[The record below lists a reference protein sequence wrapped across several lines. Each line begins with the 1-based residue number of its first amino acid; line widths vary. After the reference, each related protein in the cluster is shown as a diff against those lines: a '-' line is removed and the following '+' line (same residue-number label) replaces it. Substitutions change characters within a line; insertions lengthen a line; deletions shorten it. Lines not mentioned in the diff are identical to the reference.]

1 MLRRRWPLLVVPA
14 VVVGAVGLVAGLL
27 QPTSYLASALVEVVA
42 AEDLIS
48 PSVTPEEVEEQE
60 LATQVQVLQSEPVA
74 TVVVERLG
82 LDVAPRELLVDVA
95 AQRIGNARVLQVT
108 VRSQDRDVATALS
121 SAFVEAYLERRA
133 ADVETRIAVV
143 RSQLERKRDALDA
156 ELGTLR
162 SGPDGSDAETAAV
175 AERRAEVLAELNEL
189 PSDGLGP
196 EAVGTLV
203 RTPLV
208 VTEGGWTR
216 ALAQGLLGATL
227 GLLVGLAVALVRD
240 RADARLRDE
249 DELHQ
254 VLAVDLLEHVHGLGP
269 DVTGLD
275 DLDPRAREDLRRVH
289 AVLIATGAVD
299 RLLVVA
305 PGRDSRS
312 ATVAAALAQV
322 AWRAG
327 RPVLLVDGDLRGAAL
342 TGAVGPADARGLAE
356 LVRGDV
362 GDAPALAVGTDLGP
376 PLLPAGADRGAAGDR
391 LATPRLGELMDELGV
406 GRQVVVVG
414 PPAAVSADA
423 LWLASHVDAV
433 LLVVALE
440 GTRVAELRAAA
451 ELLAHAGRPV
461 HALVVRRG

>member
-48 PSVTPEEVEEQE
+48 PSVTPEEVEDQE
-60 LATQVQVLQSEPVA
+60 LATQVQVFQSEPVA
-74 TVVVERLG
+74 TVVVERLE
-82 LDVAPRELLVDVA
+82 LDVTPRELLTDVA
-95 AQRIGNARVLQVT
+95 TQRIGNARVLQVT
-108 VRSQDRDVATALS
+108 VRSQDRDLARRLS
-121 SAFVEAYLERRA
+121 AGFAEVYLERRA
-133 ADVETRIAVV
+133 ADVEARIDVV
-143 RSQLERKRDALDA
+143 RSQLERQRAALDA
-156 ELGTLR
+156 ELATLR

-189 PSDGLGP
+189 PSEGLDP
-196 EAVGTLV
+196 ETVGTLV
-203 RTPLV
+203 RTPWVL
-208 VTEGGWTR
+208 TEGGRTR

-240 RADARLRDE
+240 RSDARVRDD
-249 DELHQ
+249 DELLQ
-254 VLAVDLLEHVHGLGP
+254 VLAVDVLEHVHGLGAG
-269 DVTGLD
+269 VTELD

-289 AVLIATGAVD
+289 AVLSATEGVD

-305 PGRDSRS
+305 PGRDGR
-312 ATVAAALAQV
+312 VAAVAAGLAQW

-327 RPVLLVDGDLRGAAL
+327 RPVLVVDGDLRDAELSGGA
-342 TGAVGPADARGLAE
+342 GFADAPGLAE

-362 GDAPALAVGTDLGP
+362 DDPATLAVETSFGP
-376 PLLPAGADRGAAGDR
+376 PLLPAGTDRPAARDR
-391 LATPRLGELMDELGV
+391 LATPDLGVLVDGLGE
-406 GRQVVVVG
+406 GRQLIVAG
-414 PPAAVSADA
+414 PAAAASADV
-423 LWLASHVDAV
+423 LWLAAHVDAV

-440 GTRVAELRAAA
+440 RTRVADLRAAA